1 MDKKVE
7 YVLKVAKCY
16 QDNADENMR
25 RGAKVDEPESRRVI
39 LQIAY
44 RQQATAKLLREIA
57 HDLEYM

>member
-7 YVLKVAKCY
+7 YVLKIAQCY
-16 QDNADENMR
+16 QDNADNNMECA
-25 RGAKVDEPESRRVI
+25 AKVDEPDSRRAI

-44 RQQATAKLLREIA
+44 SQQATAKLLREIA